1 MEAKA
6 FEVKRGSPRTQKHDV
21 GQVIF
26 DGNCDFVPVIVENN
40 SLTAETTKDRRNRK
54 KKLVVFHVE
63 LTELF
68 LVCRRNNICRIFNV
82 FVLRKWVF
90 LDKTSCCSSWKLWEF
105 ASLSHFFSEQMFTIH
120 WPLPLNSAITEN
132 TSRCL
137 NYWFLPWWLRFCTFF
152 NRKIEIRK
160 RNTGL

>member
-6 FEVKRGSPRTQKHDV
+6 FEVKRGSPWTQKHDV
-21 GQVIF
+21 AQVIF

-82 FVLRKWVF
+82 FVLRKWVL
-90 LDKTSCCSSWKLWEF
+90 LDKTSSC
-105 ASLSHFFSEQMFTIH
+105 
-120 WPLPLNSAITEN
+120 
-132 TSRCL
+132 TS
-137 NYWFLPWWLRFCTFF
+137 
-152 NRKIEIRK
+152 
-160 RNTGL
+160 